1 MELTGPWRAIVATDD
16 LRRRGVGWDV
26 DDTAW
31 APATVPG
38 HWRMNPAFAANDEP
52 LLYRTEFTFPAP
64 PAGRRAWVVLDGI
77 FYQADVWLDG
87 AYLGDPEGYFIPH
100 AFDVTELAR
109 LADDHVLT
117 VEVSCSPQRNR
128 TSKRN
133 LTGVF
138 QHHEFGVPD
147 WNPGGIWRPVHLETT
162 GPVRLDRLRVLC
174 RDVGEERAHLR
185 LHARLD
191 SDQPCR
197 IELRT
202 TVDGRAVGQREV
214 PVATGT
220 NEVDWDVDVSE
231 PALWWPWGLGDQHLV
246 EVMVEVFVGDTRS
259 DERTVRT
266 GLREVGLDHWKFSI
280 NGEQLFALGVNLA
293 PSRMDL
299 ANATPALM
307 RHDLELA
314 REAGLNLVRVQGHV
328 GHPALY
334 EAADELGMLVWQ
346 DMPLQWG
353 YHRSVRK
360 QAVRQAGE
368 LVNLLGHHP
377 SIVLWCGH
385 NEPLDLRDTR
395 ALALGGG
402 ITHHMLREQ
411 RPSWNELL
419 LDPWIKRAFD
429 RADETRPAIAHS
441 DHVPRPPIFEGG
453 DTHLFFGWYHG
464 DERDLGG
471 FAAAVPRMVRF
482 VSDLGAPSASR
493 PAHAR
498 SGSFDR
504 DDLTPFA
511 EHVPRDRYARP
522 EAWVSATQEH
532 QAELLR
538 LQIET
543 LRRLKYHPTG
553 GFCFSNLYDP
563 VDQIGFGILDVDRAP
578 KAAYQAVTDACRRV
592 IVVADRLATVVH
604 PGEMLALDIHVVND
618 ERHTLRDATC
628 TAALRWPGGGHQW
641 AFRGDV
647 DADDVARIGTI
658 QFVIPTTAGELWL
671 DLALEYPDGAATNR
685 YVSTITAAT

>member
-246 EVMVEVFVGDTRS
+246 EVMVEVFVGDTSS

-360 QAVRQAGE
+360 QAVPGRRVGQPAGASP
-368 LVNLLGHHP
+368 LDRAVVRAQRAARPARHAGAGAGRGHHP
-377 SIVLWCGH
+377 PH
-385 NEPLDLRDTR
+385 
-395 ALALGGG
+395 
-402 ITHHMLREQ
+402 
-411 RPSWNELL
+411 
-419 LDPWIKRAFD
+419 
-429 RADETRPAIAHS
+429 
-441 DHVPRPPIFEGG
+441 
-453 DTHLFFGWYHG
+453 
-464 DERDLGG
+464 
-471 FAAAVPRMVRF
+471 AA
-482 VSDLGAPSASR
+482 
-493 PAHAR
+493 
-498 SGSFDR
+498 
-504 DDLTPFA
+504 
-511 EHVPRDRYARP
+511 
-522 EAWVSATQEH
+522 
-532 QAELLR
+532 
-538 LQIET
+538 
-543 LRRLKYHPTG
+543 
-553 GFCFSNLYDP
+553 
-563 VDQIGFGILDVDRAP
+563 
-578 KAAYQAVTDACRRV
+578 
-592 IVVADRLATVVH
+592 
-604 PGEMLALDIHVVND
+604 
-618 ERHTLRDATC
+618 
-628 TAALRWPGGGHQW
+628 
-641 AFRGDV
+641 
-647 DADDVARIGTI
+647 
-658 QFVIPTTAGELWL
+658 
-671 DLALEYPDGAATNR
+671 
-685 YVSTITAAT
+685 